1 MKYVVEI
8 EETLTKHV
16 IVNADNAAEAEII
29 ANDAYNNEVVTLDYN
44 DYVCT
49 EIKVLRKADEDDVDE
64 YLEINKE

>member
-8 EETLTKHV
+8 EETLTKYI
-16 IVNADNAAEAEII
+16 IVNADNATEAEII

-49 EIKVLRKADEDDVDE
+49 EFKVLRKADADDVDG